1 MKTKFVVGLRRYYIL
16 VLSSLFLITSC
27 TAQVLEPT
35 CSPDEKQIAFI
46 TDSLVWGKTVYSIN
60 KGSKVTKLETK
71 LDIRGVRD
79 IFWSPDGKRLALN
92 ISKADLK
99 ESLEHQIYIV
109 DLDGIQPSTYLA
121 KGIDPSWSP
130 DGKIIAFISNSYE
143 DRNWNIYR
151 INTDGSGQFRL
162 TSKLSGIRN
171 PSWSTDG
178 KQLIFSASDSSR
190 VDLGRSEPFI
200 YIVQSDGKTKP
211 RRLIEGSNPVWNLSG
226 SQFAFYN
233 QGRIKIMNIYDNK
246 IITLPKIP
254 GGFPGSLSMNWKPDG
269 SHILVAVAYCIENK
283 ADCTR
288 KIYLV
293 KAYGSEIPEFLAD
306 GGSPGWLQ
314 GGKIIFENQG
324 QLYSIREDGSSLV
337 QLR

>member
-1 MKTKFVVGLRRYYIL
+1 MKAKPVSRLRRYHSLIL
-16 VLSSLFLITSC
+16 FYPFLITSC

-35 CSPDEKQIAFI
+35 CSPDGKQIAFI
-46 TDSLVWGKTVYSIN
+46 TDSLFLGKTIYAIN
-60 KGSKVTKLETK
+60 KGSKVIKLETK

-79 IFWSPDGKRLALN
+79 IFWSPDGKRLALS

-109 DLDGIQPSTYLA
+109 DLNGIQPSTYLA

-130 DGKIIAFISNSYE
+130 DGKMIAFISNSYE

-171 PSWSTDG
+171 PSWSPDG

-269 SHILVAVAYCIENK
+269 SHILVAIAYCIENK

-293 KAYGSEIPEFLAD
+293 KADGSEIPKFLAD
-306 GGSPGWLQ
+306 GSSPRWSQ
-314 GGKIIFENQG
+314 DGKIVFENQG
-324 QLYSIREDGSSLV
+324 YLYSIHGDGANIV